1 MSEMQITF
9 GMQLDGQRPIR
20 PGNRLGSVTVGP
32 QGLLEILETQLG
44 LVALQPCA
52 VQRAAAYR
60 DCLAEGADN
69 KRFYLASFLA
79 DELGVAAELLSWR
92 DDLYLHGWDGNASPH
107 GSARI
112 RDLVHVEQ
120 RAKGY
125 VAPSVGERLQ
135 RIASALQTRRTPIE
149 KVLLADDWEVY
160 PRAWQAVLQCM
171 PHALIERPAGRAKG
185 FLGQLQAQL
194 QRNMTGEQLKPLIWQ
209 DDGTVQVVQA
219 QTRSLAANWLSRS
232 LKDVE
237 SLLLVSNHE
246 GDCLDAHMVG
256 ASQARQGLGSA
267 SALRPA
273 LQVLPLAMELLWA
286 PLNYP
291 SLLQF
296 LTHPIC
302 PIRAHAR
309 RKLAAKIA
317 GAPGVEG
324 ALWDEVVDG
333 ISQHYG
339 EEAAQVLESI
349 TAWIQCPTYSKDQ
362 GAPLQ
367 DVLERVRRL
376 SSFFQAR
383 LGLSEASHHLAART
397 GHTQCAAIEEALET
411 LVAQGVQLLRPRQ
424 LQQIVEQA
432 TATGSDNPLLAAQVG
447 EQLAISRPGAAIEHV
462 DTVVWWNMT
471 MPVLPGHSVWSNAE
485 LKQLEEMGVAVPTG
499 ATLLAQAS
507 QDWLRP
513 LLVAERH
520 LVLVLG
526 RQSEES
532 HPLWQMVETLVDHPK
547 VKALEALLIAPGPL
561 SQPHRLAPLPLRKRW
576 WKLPDRTP
584 LSTMEKASFSSL
596 NLFLFNPYQWLLH
609 YGARIRPSQSLTL
622 GDSFQLKGKL
632 AHRIAERF
640 FTSQHAMNMS
650 DGDFSAWFAVHFD
663 QVIRE
668 EGAVLLMDGRG
679 ADLASFRHRVRRALE
694 QLRAHF
700 SAASVQSV
708 ICETQLEG
716 QFAGGVLAGSA
727 DLIITKADSHQAVVD
742 MKWAGGKT
750 YPEQL
755 KGNRHLQ
762 LAIYAELLRQTTGSM
777 PSVGYFILDSA
788 RLLTPDDR
796 AFADSECIPANPPGT
811 TRELWQSFTATWAW
825 RHPFHQGVWHQ
836 GSASACCF
844 PARWSA
850 LDEPNQ
856 GGSGAGGNTPIGL
869 GDGPTTS
876 HTYAIAPGAW
886 RFLAGSR
893 SRRRSARTHKALLH
907 G

>member
-1 MSEMQITF
+1 MSDMQITF
-9 GMQLDGQRPIR
+9 GMQLDGQRPVR
-20 PGNRLGSVTVGP
+20 PGNQLGSVMVGP

-60 DCLAEGADN
+60 DCLAKGTDT

-92 DDLYLHGWDGNASPH
+92 DDLYLHGWDGNASAH
-107 GSARI
+107 GNARI
-112 RDLVHVEQ
+112 SDLADVEQ
-120 RAKGY
+120 QAKRY
-125 VAPSVGERLQ
+125 VAPSVGERLR
-135 RIASALQTRRTPIE
+135 RIASTLQTRRTPIE
-149 KVLLADDWEVY
+149 KILLVDNWQTY
-160 PRAWQAVLQCM
+160 PRAWQDVLQCL
-171 PHALIERPAGRAKG
+171 PHASIEPPSGRAKG
-185 FLGQLQAQL
+185 FLGQLQVQL
-194 QRNMTGEQLKPLIWQ
+194 QRSIAGEQLAPLIWQ
-209 DDGTVQVVQA
+209 NDGTVQVVQA
-219 QTRSLAANWLSRS
+219 QTRSLAASWLSRS
-232 LKDVE
+232 FKDNE
-237 SLLLVSNHE
+237 SLLLVSSQE

-256 ASQARQGLGSA
+256 ASRARQGLDSA

-296 LTHPIC
+296 LTHSIC
-302 PIRAHAR
+302 PIRTHAR

-317 GAPGVEG
+317 ASPGVEG
-324 ALWDEVVDG
+324 ILWEDVVGG

-339 EEAAQVLESI
+339 EEASQVLESI
-349 TAWIQCPTYSKDQ
+349 TAWIQGPTYSKDQ
-362 GAPLQ
+362 GAPLE
-367 DVLERVRRL
+367 DVLGRVRRL
-376 SSFFQAR
+376 SRFFQMRMGRA
-383 LGLSEASHHLAART
+383 EASHHLASHA
-397 GHTQCAAIEEALET
+397 GHAQCTAIEQALET
-411 LVAQGVQLLRPRQ
+411 LVAQGVCLVRPRQ
-424 LQQIVEQA
+424 LQQMVEQA
-432 TATGSDNPLLAAQVG
+432 TGAGNDNPLLVAQVG
-447 EQLAISRPGAAIEHV
+447 AQLAISRPGAAIGHV

-513 LLVAERH
+513 LLAADRH

-526 RQSEES
+526 RQNEES
-532 HPLWQMVETLVDHPK
+532 HPFWHMVETLVDHPK
-547 VKALEALLIAPGPL
+547 VEVLEALLIAPSPL

-584 LSTMEKASFSSL
+584 LLTMEKASFSSL

-622 GDSFQLKGKL
+622 GDSFKLKGKL

-640 FTSQHAMNMS
+640 FTSQHTMNMS
-650 DGDFSAWFAVHFD
+650 DGDFSAWFALHFD

-679 ADLASFRHRVRRALE
+679 ADLASFRYRVRRALK
-694 QLRAHF
+694 QLLTHL
-700 SAASVQSV
+700 SVASVQSV
-708 ICETQLEG
+708 TCETQLEG

-727 DLIITKADSHQAVVD
+727 DLIITKADGHQAIVD

-750 YPEQL
+750 YPDQL

-788 RLLTPDDR
+788 RLLTPDDQ

-825 RHPFHQGVWHQ
+825 RQAQ
-836 GSASACCF
+836 I
-844 PARWSA
+844 
-850 LDEPNQ
+850 
-856 GGSGAGGNTPIGL
+856 AGGEFEVALEGIEEDELSVPP
-869 GDGPTTS
+869 DGAMS
-876 HTYAIAPGAW
+876 MEYLKESYNRYLA
-886 RFLAGSR
+886 LAGWEQ
-893 SRRRSARTHKALLH
+893 
-907 G
+907 

>member
-1 MSEMQITF
+1 VSDMQITF

-60 DCLAEGADN
+60 DCLVQGADT

-112 RDLVHVEQ
+112 SDLADVEQ
-120 RAKGY
+120 RAKRY
-125 VAPSVGERLQ
+125 FAPSVGERLR
-135 RIASALQTRRTPIE
+135 RIASTLQTRRTPIE
-149 KVLLADDWEVY
+149 KILLADNWQTY
-160 PRAWQAVLQCM
+160 PRAWQAVLQCL
-171 PHALIERPAGRAKG
+171 PHASIERPSGRAKG

-194 QRNMTGEQLKPLIWQ
+194 QRSIAGEQLDPLIWQ

-219 QTRSLAANWLSRS
+219 QTRALAASWLSRS
-232 LKDVE
+232 FTDIE
-237 SLLLVSNHE
+237 SLLLVSNQE

-256 ASQARQGLGSA
+256 ASRARQGLDST

-291 SLLQF
+291 ALLQF
-296 LTHPIC
+296 LTHSIC
-302 PIRAHAR
+302 PIRTHAR

-317 GAPGVEG
+317 VSPGVEG
-324 ALWDEVVDG
+324 VLWEDVVGG

-339 EEAAQVLESI
+339 EEASQVLESI
-349 TAWIQCPTYSKDQ
+349 TAWIQGPTYSKDQ
-362 GAPLQ
+362 GAPLE
-367 DVLERVRRL
+367 DVLGRVRRL
-376 SSFFQAR
+376 SRFFQGRMGHA
-383 LGLSEASHHLAART
+383 EASHHFASHA
-397 GHTQCAAIEEALET
+397 GHAQCTAIEQALEI
-411 LVAQGVQLLRPRQ
+411 LVAQGVYLLRPRQ
-424 LQQIVEQA
+424 LQQMVEQA
-432 TATGSDNPLLAAQVG
+432 TAAGNDNPLLAAQVG
-447 EQLAISRPGAAIEHV
+447 AQLAISRPGAAIEHV

-513 LLVAERH
+513 LLVADRH

-547 VKALEALLIAPGPL
+547 VEALEALLIAPGPL

-584 LSTMEKASFSSL
+584 LPTVEKASFSSL
-596 NLFLFNPYQWLLH
+596 NLLLFNPYQWLLH

-640 FTSQHAMNMS
+640 FTLQDALNLS

-679 ADLASFRHRVRRALE
+679 ADLASFRHRVRRALK
-694 QLRAHF
+694 QLLTHF

-825 RHPFHQGVWHQ
+825 RQAQ
-836 GSASACCF
+836 I
-844 PARWSA
+844 
-850 LDEPNQ
+850 
-856 GGSGAGGNTPIGL
+856 AGGEFEVALEGIEEDELSVPPAG
-869 GDGPTTS
+869 
-876 HTYAIAPGAW
+876 AISMEYLKESYNHYLA
-886 RFLAGSR
+886 LAGWEQ
-893 SRRRSARTHKALLH
+893 
-907 G
+907 

>member
-1 MSEMQITF
+1 MQITF

-44 LVALQPCA
+44 LVALKPCA

-60 DCLAEGADN
+60 DCLAQAADT

-112 RDLVHVEQ
+112 SDLADVEQ
-120 RAKGY
+120 RAKRY
-125 VAPSVGERLQ
+125 IAPSVGERLR
-135 RIASALQTRRTPIE
+135 RIASTLQTRRTPIE
-149 KVLLADDWEVY
+149 KILLADNWQTY
-160 PRAWQAVLQCM
+160 PRAWQAVLQCL
-171 PHALIERPAGRAKG
+171 PYASIERPSGRAKG

-194 QRNMTGEQLKPLIWQ
+194 QRSIAGEQLDPLIWQ
-209 DDGTVQVVQA
+209 EDGTVQVVQA
-219 QTRSLAANWLSRS
+219 QTRALAASWLSRS
-232 LKDVE
+232 FTDVE
-237 SLLLVSNHE
+237 SLLLVSSQE

-256 ASQARQGLGSA
+256 AGRARQGLDST

-286 PLNYP
+286 PRNY
-291 SLLQF
+291 SALLQF
-296 LTHPIC
+296 LTHSIC
-302 PIRAHAR
+302 PIRTHAR

-317 GAPGVEG
+317 ASPGVEG
-324 ALWDEVVDG
+324 VIWEDVIGG

-339 EEAAQVLESI
+339 EEASQVLESI
-349 TAWIQCPTYSKDQ
+349 TAWIQGPTYSKDQ
-362 GAPLQ
+362 GAPLE
-367 DVLERVRRL
+367 DVLGRVRRL
-376 SSFFQAR
+376 SRFFQGRMGRA
-383 LGLSEASHHLAART
+383 EASHHLASHA
-397 GHTQCAAIEEALET
+397 GHAQCTAIEQALET
-411 LVAQGVQLLRPRQ
+411 LVAQCVCLVRPRQ
-424 LQQIVEQA
+424 LQQMVEQA
-432 TATGSDNPLLAAQVG
+432 TGAGNDNPLLVAQVG
-447 EQLAISRPGAAIEHV
+447 AQLAISRPGAAIEHV

-513 LLVAERH
+513 LLAADRH

-526 RQSEES
+526 RQNEES

-547 VKALEALLIAPGPL
+547 VKAIEALLIAPSPL

-622 GDSFQLKGKL
+622 GDSFKLKGKL

-640 FTSQHAMNMS
+640 FTSQHSMNMS

-679 ADLASFRHRVRRALE
+679 ADLASFRHRVRRALK
-694 QLRAHF
+694 QLLTHF

-727 DLIITKADSHQAVVD
+727 DLIITKADGHQAVVD

-750 YPEQL
+750 YPDQL

-811 TRELWQSFTATWAW
+811 TRELWQSFTSTWAW
-825 RHPFHQGVWHQ
+825 RQAQ
-836 GSASACCF
+836 I
-844 PARWSA
+844 
-850 LDEPNQ
+850 
-856 GGSGAGGNTPIGL
+856 AGGEFEVALEGIEKDELSVP
-869 GDGPTTS
+869 P
-876 HTYAIAPGAW
+876 AGAMSMEYLKESYNHYLA
-886 RFLAGSR
+886 LAGWEQ
-893 SRRRSARTHKALLH
+893 
-907 G
+907 